1 MKQAIRKKM
10 DNGNRVLIP
19 TDFLEQLDI
28 DKNSSV
34 LVVKDDN
41 DDFIRI
47 YNVNKDQE
55 EK

>member
-1 MKQAIRKKM
+1 M

-19 TDFLEQLDI
+19 VDFLEQLDI

-47 YNVNKDQE
+47 YNVNKDRE
-55 EK
+55 EKK

>member
-1 MKQAIRKKM
+1 M

-19 TDFLEQLDI
+19 VDFLEQLDI